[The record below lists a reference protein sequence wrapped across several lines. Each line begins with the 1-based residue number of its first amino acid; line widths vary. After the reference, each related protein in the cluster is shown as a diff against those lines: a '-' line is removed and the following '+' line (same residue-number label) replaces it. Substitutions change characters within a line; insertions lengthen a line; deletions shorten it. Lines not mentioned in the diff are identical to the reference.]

1 MSTVELH
8 LAPSYMKQRRYR
20 TSESL
25 TNRWPE
31 QWARERDR
39 AFKEAIRACGG
50 NVRKAAKK
58 LGIAHTT
65 IYRWRKGKR

>member
-1 MSTVELH
+1 
-8 LAPSYMKQRRYR
+8 MKQRRY
-20 TSESL
+20 
-25 TNRWPE
+25 RWPE

-39 AFKEAIRACGG
+39 AFKEAIRTCGG

-65 IYRWRKGKR
+65 IYRWKKGKR